1 MTTETTRR
9 RELHDFLRAARSRL
23 EPEDIGIRP
32 GQNRR
37 RSGLHQADVAAAL
50 AVSGRWYNAFEN
62 STGHGPPDPGLL
74 DRLSGILQLTPAER
88 VRLYLL
94 AAGHE
99 PAPATTDTHSHAPG
113 ERAALERLVGLAG
126 PDLPALLCDVAWN
139 ILAWNQALSRRV
151 LDPGALPAADRNLI
165 LWLLTPA
172 ARQSVSDISAVRDEE
187 IGRVHL
193 ALARYPGDPKLAL
206 LVARLQ
212 QIPAARRLWLR
223 QHIPGPIPIT
233 PRRIQPQGSGAPTG
247 SDLVSAEFPG
257 RLRLLILVPRSDWP
271 PGRARPQDNVLPE
284 GTRPGTTNEASGQVP
299 SILRDAARASPTAPL
314 YTEPGAQQDRNQ
326 APQACPDSA
335 LCPGM

>member
-1 MTTETTRR
+1 MTTEIARR
-9 RELHDFLRAARSRL
+9 RELHAFLRAARSRL

-32 GQNRR
+32 GPNRR

-74 DRLSGILQLTPAER
+74 DRLAGLLQLTPAER

-99 PAPATTDTHSHAPG
+99 PAPGTIDTSSQAA
-113 ERAALERLVGLAG
+113 ESRAALERLVGLAG
-126 PDLPALLCDVAWN
+126 PDLPAMLCDVAWN
-139 ILAWNQALSRRV
+139 ILAWNQALSQRV
-151 LDPGALPAADRNLI
+151 LDPAALPAADRNLI
-165 LWLLTPA
+165 LWLLTPDA
-172 ARQSVSDISAVRDEE
+172 GQAVSDISAVRDEE

-193 ALARYPGDPKLAL
+193 ALARYPGDPELEQL
-206 LVARLQ
+206 TARLKE
-212 QIPAARRLWLR
+212 IPAARRLWHR

-233 PRRIQPQGSGAPTG
+233 PRSIQPPGAETPTG

-271 PGRARPQDNVLPE
+271 PGHHPPSA
-284 GTRPGTTNEASGQVP
+284 TRS
-299 SILRDAARASPTAPL
+299 
-314 YTEPGAQQDRNQ
+314 
-326 APQACPDSA
+326 
-335 LCPGM
+335 